1 MERQPPPGEGYHV
14 CEVRIQGLFLH
25 FPITFISGSFQF
37 REHQNDQK
45 WQKVSRF
52 FFKNQSF
59 RVTTKMPVLMELSFI
74 IVKELFGN
82 FNSEQ
87 IIRVEN
93 GDCRNIKEHFML
105 CFNWI

>member
-1 MERQPPPGEGYHV
+1 MVSYLGVSTSSRGRVGYHV

-37 REHQNDQK
+37 SEHQSDQK

-59 RVTTKMPVLMELSFI
+59 RVTTKMP
-74 IVKELFGN
+74 
-82 FNSEQ
+82 
-87 IIRVEN
+87 
-93 GDCRNIKEHFML
+93 
-105 CFNWI
+105 